1 MAAVCSMIGS
11 DAART
16 MPVVSDDSIRDA
28 LRRHISRTIS
38 IDRRFTRA
46 QLAAESGVNIHTID
60 AMLAREPEKHRRICF
75 AEGLSLAWVIG
86 PPAISSLLA
95 LIGWIGRPEDEA
107 GLPNPMLIVAG
118 AMSRLSVI
126 TTHAADGVIDHVEQ
140 PETQRAADELIA
152 IVLPLSSAGKP
163 P

>member
-1 MAAVCSMIGS
+1 MSAPDS
-11 DAART
+11 ARSL
-16 MPVVSDDSIRDA
+16 PVVSDASIRDT

-60 AMLAREPEKHRRICF
+60 AISARDDEKHRRICF
-75 AEGLSLAWVIG
+75 AEGLSLAWVMG
-86 PPAISSLLA
+86 PPAVSALLA
-95 LIGWIGRPEDEA
+95 LIGWVGRPEDEVDQ
-107 GLPNPMLIVAG
+107 PNPMLIVAG

-126 TTHAADGVIDHVEQ
+126 TSHAADGVIDHLEE
-140 PETQRAADELIA
+140 PDTQRAADELIA